1 MSQWIKVPIEDVRK
15 RIIETIC
22 SLYRYDRELL
32 EVDANERGVR
42 CVISSSARFSVL
54 QPVATGQEFRRG
66 FSAVASDW
74 PAVAGWPNQPP
85 LTPRRT
91 KQG

>member
-42 CVISSSARFSVL
+42 CVISSSARFYFPPHGHWPGIPPGFL
-54 QPVATGQEFRRG
+54 RR
-66 FSAVASDW
+66 S
-74 PAVAGWPNQPP
+74 Q
-85 LTPRRT
+85 
-91 KQG
+91 

>member
-1 MSQWIKVPIEDVRK
+1 MSQWIKVPIEDVRERVIK
-15 RIIETIC
+15 ASC

-42 CVISSSARFSVL
+42 CVITRLPASLL

-74 PAVAGWPNQPP
+74 PAVVGWPTQPS
-85 LTPRRT
+85 LTPVRT
-91 KQG
+91 EQT